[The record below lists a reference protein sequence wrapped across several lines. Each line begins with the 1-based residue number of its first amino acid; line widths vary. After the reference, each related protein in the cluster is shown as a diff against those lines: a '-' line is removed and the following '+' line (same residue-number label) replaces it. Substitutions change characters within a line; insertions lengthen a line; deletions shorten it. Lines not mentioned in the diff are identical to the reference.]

1 MSDKDTTSPSSGLGG
16 AFGGKTKGSQIS
28 YGHPYAE
35 SIIESAM
42 AVITQ
47 APTGRLLI
55 KACQKG
61 QIPIHIIKGNGIA
74 GFSPQARVV
83 YLQMGGKKE
92 VAEAVDILM
101 LIKAM
106 READQELIGLTTPD
120 PMKDLMK
127 YATVMHTKNL
137 DAIIYTCKVAKEL
150 TNSSVYKD
158 LLDGLAKLGY
168 GKVYSAYLKD
178 ASEEELFDAYAD
190 A

>member
-1 MSDKDTTSPSSGLGG
+1 MSDKETTGLGG
-16 AFGGKTKGSQIS
+16 AFGGKTKGSQIN
-28 YGHPYAE
+28 YGHPNSDA
-35 SIIESAM
+35 IRDSAL
-42 AVITQ
+42 AVIKQ
-47 APTGRLLI
+47 APAGQLLM
-55 KACQKG
+55 KACHKG
-61 QIPIHIIKGNGIA
+61 NIPLHIIKGNGVA

-83 YLQMGGKKE
+83 YLQVSGKKE
-92 VAEAVDILM
+92 IADPVDILM

-137 DAIIYTCKVAKEL
+137 DAIVFTCKVVKEL
-150 TNSSVYKD
+150 TNSSQYKE
-158 LLDGLAKLGY
+158 LLDGMAKLGY

>member
-1 MSDKDTTSPSSGLGG
+1 MTENEQSGLGG
-16 AFGGKTKGSQIS
+16 MFGAKTKGSQIA
-28 YGHPYAE
+28 YGHPHAD
-35 SIIESAM
+35 SIRESAIE
-42 AVITQ
+42 VISQ
-47 APTGRLLI
+47 ALTGRLLI

-61 QIPIHIIKGNGIA
+61 NIPIHIIKGNGLA

-83 YLQMGGKKE
+83 YLQIAGKKE
-92 VAEAVDILM
+92 TADSVDILM

-137 DAIIYTCKVAKEL
+137 DAIIYTCKVVKEL
-150 TNSSVYKD
+150 TKSSVYKD

-178 ASEEELFDAYAD
+178 ASEEELFDAYAE

>member
-1 MSDKDTTSPSSGLGG
+1 MSEDDKAGLGSTFG
-16 AFGGKTKGSQIS
+16 AKTKGSQIA
-28 YGHPYAE
+28 YGHPNAD
-35 SIIESAM
+35 SIRESAL
-42 AVITQ
+42 AVISQ
-47 APTGRLLI
+47 AATGKLLI
-55 KACQKG
+55 KACHKG
-61 QIPIHIIKGNGIA
+61 NIPLHVIKGNGIA

-83 YLQMGGKKE
+83 YLQVAGKKE
-92 VAEAVDILM
+92 TAEAVDILM

-106 READQELIGLTTPD
+106 READQELIGLTLPD
-120 PMKDLMK
+120 PLKDLMK

-137 DAIIYTCKVAKEL
+137 DAIVYTCKVVKEL

-178 ASEEELFDAYAD
+178 ASEEELFDAYAE

>member
-1 MSDKDTTSPSSGLGG
+1 MTDKEQTGLGG
-16 AFGGKTKGSQIS
+16 AFGAKTKGSQIG
-28 YGHPYAE
+28 YGHPY
-35 SIIESAM
+35 SDTIRESAM
-42 AVITQ
+42 AVISQ
-47 APTGRLLI
+47 APTGKLLM
-55 KACQKG
+55 KACHKG
-61 QIPIHIIKGNGIA
+61 NIPIHIIKGNGVA

-83 YLQMGGKKE
+83 YLQMAGKKE
-92 VAEAVDILM
+92 YADSVDILM

-137 DAIIYTCKVAKEL
+137 DAIIYTCKVVKEL
-150 TNSSVYKD
+150 TSSSVYKD

>member
-1 MSDKDTTSPSSGLGG
+1 MSENENTSSGLGS
-16 AFGGKTKGSQIS
+16 AFSSKTKGSQIG
-28 YGHPYAE
+28 YCHPHSE
-35 SIIESAM
+35 TIMESAM
-42 AVITQ
+42 AVISQ
-47 APTGRLLI
+47 APTGKLLI
-55 KACQKG
+55 KACHKG
-61 QIPIHIIKGNGIA
+61 QIPIHIIKGNGVA

-83 YLQMGGKKE
+83 YFQMSGKKE
-92 VAEAVDILM
+92 TADPVDILM

-137 DAIIYTCKVAKEL
+137 DAIIYTCKVVKEL
-150 TNSSVYKD
+150 TNSSGYKD

-178 ASEEELFDAYAD
+178 ASEEELFDAYAE

>member
-1 MSDKDTTSPSSGLGG
+1 MSEKETTGLGS
-16 AFGGKTKGSQIS
+16 AFGSKTKGSQIG

-35 SIIESAM
+35 NILETAM
-42 AVITQ
+42 QVISQ
-47 APTGRLLI
+47 APTGQLLM
-55 KACQKG
+55 KACRKG
-61 QIPIHIIKGNGIA
+61 NIPIHIIKGNGIA

-83 YLQMGGKKE
+83 YLQVAGKKE
-92 VAEAVDILM
+92 LADATDILM

-137 DAIIYTCKVAKEL
+137 DSIIYTCKVVKEL
-150 TNSSVYKD
+150 TKSSVYKE

-168 GKVYSAYLKD
+168 GRVYSAYLED
-178 ASEEELFDAYAD
+178 ASEEELFDAYAE